1 MLIEANQ
8 NPLNIAKINQQQLK
22 GDGKMRVKS
31 VKPVG
36 VMPVYDIS
44 VADANHYI

>member
-1 MLIEANQ
+1 
-8 NPLNIAKINQQQLK
+8 
-22 GDGKMRVKS
+22 MRVKS